1 MDLAENGDPNAVEFL
16 RLDDDFRKNVGSMIA
31 IAFATSGADH
41 PRNDPRLERYL
52 IFLSKKSVFYT
63 DRWYSQQYRQGD
75 NSKTTGNDFSLKNAY
90 ETMLLEYGH
99 IQEKLK
105 LPKQSEYYYLFY
117 HYLVSCAH
125 FLAWADYP
133 KSKKRRHL
141 IGQDRGLTFKSAIRV
156 EIERY
161 VFDGFS
167 TATNHYKYVLRRSQ
181 RLIEDPLGDDEM
193 DFASRGDSRLS
204 EAKRQYVEY
213 KALSNTLQRGSGNK
227 PTIATANGGHYDIEH
242 SFIDDLLS
250 DFDADDRE
258 LLQAFEYGELE
269 KIAQQRGM
277 KENTLAQR
285 RKRLISKI
293 KKQLNSQ

>member
-117 HYLVSCAH
+117 HYLVSCRS
-125 FLAWADYP
+125 L
-133 KSKKRRHL
+133 
-141 IGQDRGLTFKSAIRV
+141 
-156 EIERY
+156 
-161 VFDGFS
+161 S
-167 TATNHYKYVLRRSQ
+167 T
-181 RLIEDPLGDDEM
+181 
-193 DFASRGDSRLS
+193 
-204 EAKRQYVEY
+204 
-213 KALSNTLQRGSGNK
+213 
-227 PTIATANGGHYDIEH
+227 
-242 SFIDDLLS
+242 
-250 DFDADDRE
+250 
-258 LLQAFEYGELE
+258 
-269 KIAQQRGM
+269 
-277 KENTLAQR
+277 
-285 RKRLISKI
+285 
-293 KKQLNSQ
+293 